1 MSDLHPHTT
10 IDRAADPTTMPTIEP
25 AAGQPM
31 EPAAHPTV
39 DLARD
44 AAPLV
49 RRLAA
54 SPGARWVSADA
65 LDAFLAEPGEQA
77 LFFHGDPVRFP
88 EVLDVAVVLPEL
100 RRHFERRFGIGIVP
114 RADDDRVAARFGVQS
129 RPALVFLRDGRYV
142 DCVVGMLDWQD
153 YIDRLQQVFQR
164 PTSRPPIRL
173 ASAAPAAGCH

>member
-1 MSDLHPHTT
+1 M
-10 IDRAADPTTMPTIEP
+10 IDPTPTLDP
-25 AAGQPM
+25 A
-31 EPAAHPTV
+31 T
-39 DLARD
+39 D

-54 SPGARWVSADA
+54 SPGARWVDA
-65 LDAFLAEPGEQA
+65 AELDAFLAEPGEQV

-114 RADDDRVAARFGVQS
+114 RADEDRLAARFGVQR

-142 DCVVGMLDWQD
+142 DCVNGMLDWQD
-153 YIDRLQQVFQR
+153 YLDRLQQVFER
-164 PTSRPPIRL
+164 PASRPPIAL
-173 ASAAPAAGCH
+173 SAATPAAGCH